1 MSGAPFQVPPSGSEV
16 MDRSRMGSVVSVL
29 VEEEGAIVG
38 NTIGLLRRSVVNTVL
53 LGFLLLWFS
62 EAPSA
67 GATFGLAAAY
77 AGLAL
82 FLRKTPDRYLLVSV
96 AATVVS
102 FANHLA
108 VHVLLGGYANSGAW
122 FAFGVVVATM
132 ASLWATRR
140 TLIIIAGCYA
150 VTAIVLGFFETALQ
164 SSRPPVDDAL
174 PAILFPFRMVTA
186 LILLVGLFYLSVRQI
201 TGERSRSRTLLLQ
214 LLPESVADRLKREPE
229 GRIADEVAD
238 CTVVFA
244 DLVGFT
250 AHSHTLEPSEL
261 LEELDSV
268 FTAFD
273 EAASIHGV
281 QTIKTLG
288 DGYMAVAGVP
298 QPREDHLVRGC
309 EFAMAIRRI
318 ARAIPEFHIRIGVSV
333 GPVIAGVIGEN
344 RLAYD
349 VWGETVNL
357 ASRLESTGQADV
369 ISVSEE
375 VYRRVRDTY
384 EFEPLGS
391 VDMKGIGPTDVYELI
406 GERQED

>member
-1 MSGAPFQVPPSGSEV
+1 MSGAPFQMPPPGSDV
-16 MDRSRMGSVVSVL
+16 ADRSRFGSVISVL
-29 VEEEGAIVG
+29 VEEEGAVVG
-38 NTIGLLRRSVVNTVL
+38 NTISLFKRSVANTVL

-62 EAPSA
+62 ESPSA

-77 AGLAL
+77 AVLAL
-82 FLRKTPDRYLLVSV
+82 LLWRKPDLYLVVSV

-122 FAFGVVVATM
+122 FAFGVVVASL
-132 ASLWATRR
+132 ASLWATLR
-140 TLIIIAGCYA
+140 TLMIIVGSYA
-150 VTAIVLGFFETALQ
+150 VTAIILGFFEATLQ
-164 SSRPPVDDAL
+164 SSRPPVDAAL

-186 LILLVGLFYLSVRQI
+186 LVLLVGLFYLSVRQI
-201 TGERSRSRTLLLQ
+201 TGERSRSRALLLQ
-214 LLPESVADRLKREPE
+214 LLPESVADRLKREE
-229 GRIADEVAD
+229 KHRIADEVTD

-250 AHSHTLEPSEL
+250 AHSHKVGASEL
-261 LEELDSV
+261 LEELDTV
-268 FTAFD
+268 FSAFD
-273 EAASIHGV
+273 EVATANGV

-298 QPREDHLVRGC
+298 QPLDDHLQRGC
-309 EFAMAIRRI
+309 QFALAIRQI
-318 ARAIPEFHIRIGVSV
+318 VRAIPEFDLRIGVSV

-357 ASRLESTGQADV
+357 ASRLESNGRVDA

-375 VYRRVRDTY
+375 VYRRMGDAY
-384 EFEPLGS
+384 EFESIGK
-391 VDMKGIGPTDVYELI
+391 VDMKGIGPTDVYALVAQ
-406 GERQED
+406 RQDD